1 MSRFFLNGSIKGKQK
16 QGMTNNNRNTRA
28 FFEKVT
34 GFVKKQEVTTGPD
47 EKQNLWTKIEREIV
61 SRERVRKLRIY
72 ASVATAAVLLGFA
85 IWIESAGILEK
96 SKSLNQVV
104 SEISVPKQASDI
116 ILMVSDSDEIRIEKD
131 TAIVN
136 FADNGKI
143 TVNNEAIETKPT
155 KSSARE
161 KEEKYNQIIVPGGK
175 RTMLTL
181 SDSTKIWVNAGTRII
196 FPEEFKGTERR
207 IFVDGEAYLEVTE
220 NKRKPF
226 VVETPAHFEIEVLG
240 TAFNVCTY
248 DELEFATVVLARGKV
263 EVTGS
268 GRQKKI
274 MAPDQLLKIDAEGV
288 LEEPIPVNAEDYIS
302 WTKGLMVI
310 KSKPFS
316 EVLKRLQI
324 YFGVP
329 LNIDPSLNE
338 SISGQLALKDDFE
351 EVLLGLKNIVSF
363 SYHEEEEGGY
373 RIEKD

>member
-16 QGMTNNNRNTRA
+16 QGMTTNNRNTRA

-34 GFVKKQEVTTGPD
+34 DLVKKQEVTTTPD
-47 EKQNLWTKIEREIV
+47 EKQYLWTKIEQEIA
-61 SRERVRKLRIY
+61 SREHGRKLRIY

-263 EVTGS
+263 EVAGS

-351 EVLLGLKNIVSF
+351 EVLLGLKNIVFF

-373 RIEKD
+373 RIEKE

>member
-16 QGMTNNNRNTRA
+16 QGMTTNNRNTRA

-34 GFVKKQEVTTGPD
+34 DFVKKQEVTTTPD
-47 EKQNLWTKIEREIV
+47 EKQYLWTKIEQEIA
-61 SRERVRKLRIY
+61 SREHGRKLRIY

-240 TAFNVCTY
+240 TAFNVCTC

-263 EVTGS
+263 EVAGS

-338 SISGQLALKDDFE
+338 PISGQLALKDDFE
-351 EVLLGLKNIVSF
+351 EVLLGLKNIVFF

-373 RIEKD
+373 RIEKE

>member
-1 MSRFFLNGSIKGKQK
+1 MNGSIKGKQK
-16 QGMTNNNRNTRA
+16 QGMTTNNRNTRA

-34 GFVKKQEVTTGPD
+34 DFVKKQEVTTGPD
-47 EKQNLWTKIEREIV
+47 EKKYLWTKIEQEIA
-61 SRERVRKLRIY
+61 SREHGRKLRIY

-248 DELEFATVVLARGKV
+248 DELEFGTVVLARGKV
-263 EVTGS
+263 EVAGS

-351 EVLLGLKNIVSF
+351 EVLLGLKNIVFF

-373 RIEKD
+373 RIEKE